1 VRVVLTAIHPS
12 PSPQAVPLAN
22 AFLKAYLA
30 TDKELSATVSV
41 TLCDFFLDR
50 SAPECATAIL
60 AENPAAVGFSLYVWN
75 RDLCLEVAAVLRR
88 SKPGLTLFAGG
99 PEATAAAEGI
109 LANSPLDFIITGEG
123 EVTFLEAMKG
133 VMNGASLAGT
143 KGIATCSTGS
153 FINLPRKPVESLDLL
168 PSPYLGGFL
177 DLSEPCGVLWQL
189 SRGCDFACDFCFD
202 HQGGRGVRRFSL
214 ERLAEELKFFA
225 RHMVPQVFVLD
236 STFNHD
242 VKRAKQ
248 ILRLIKKI
256 APHIHFH
263 FEVRSEFID
272 KEMARLFAQ
281 ITCSLQV
288 GLQSA
293 DPQVQR
299 RVGRIFNPADFEE
312 KIGFLNDAGAVF
324 GFDLIYGL
332 PGDSLEG
339 FAASLDYALRLYP
352 NHLDIF
358 PLAVLPGTR
367 LFARADDYGLV
378 SLKVPPY
385 TLLCSPT
392 FTEAEMSVATGLA
405 NACNIFYSRGRAVA
419 WFNAIL
425 IPLKCRSAAFIE
437 RFRLWLA
444 EKGGEELAEERLA
457 DARIWQMQRD
467 FLKDMFAEKKLL
479 KLLPVALDL
488 VDYHYYYAA
497 ALLAPVPELPTDRE
511 LEGMNLLDQPLELSS
526 SARLAQ
532 FHYEVFD
539 ILESGEIDLK
549 EFTAC
554 FTASG
559 SSAVI
564 YPRGDEIFSESLIEP
579 YYHLLKALNGTTS
592 AGDICRR
599 IGLPAD
605 EAASFLEF
613 AAAEGIVVPAVKS
626 HGMSIPP
633 GSSEASAR

>member
-1 VRVVLTAIHPS
+1 
-12 PSPQAVPLAN
+12 
-22 AFLKAYLA
+22 
-30 TDKELSATVSV
+30 
-41 TLCDFFLDR
+41 
-50 SAPECATAIL
+50 
-60 AENPAAVGFSLYVWN
+60 
-75 RDLCLEVAAVLRR
+75 
-88 SKPGLTLFAGG
+88 
-99 PEATAAAEGI
+99 
-109 LANSPLDFIITGEG
+109 
-123 EVTFLEAMKG
+123 
-133 VMNGASLAGT
+133 
-143 KGIATCSTGS
+143 
-153 FINLPRKPVESLDLL
+153 
-168 PSPYLGGFL
+168 
-177 DLSEPCGVLWQL
+177 
-189 SRGCDFACDFCFD
+189 
-202 HQGGRGVRRFSL
+202 
-214 ERLAEELKFFA
+214 
-225 RHMVPQVFVLD
+225 
-236 STFNHD
+236 
-242 VKRAKQ
+242 
-248 ILRLIKKI
+248 
-256 APHIHFH
+256 
-263 FEVRSEFID
+263 
-272 KEMARLFAQ
+272 
-281 ITCSLQV
+281 
-288 GLQSA
+288 
-293 DPQVQR
+293 
-299 RVGRIFNPADFEE
+299 
-312 KIGFLNDAGAVF
+312 
-324 GFDLIYGL
+324 
-332 PGDSLEG
+332 
-339 FAASLDYALRLYP
+339 
-352 NHLDIF
+352 
-358 PLAVLPGTR
+358 
-367 LFARADDYGLV
+367 
-378 SLKVPPY
+378 
-385 TLLCSPT
+385 
-392 FTEAEMSVATGLA
+392 MSVATGLA